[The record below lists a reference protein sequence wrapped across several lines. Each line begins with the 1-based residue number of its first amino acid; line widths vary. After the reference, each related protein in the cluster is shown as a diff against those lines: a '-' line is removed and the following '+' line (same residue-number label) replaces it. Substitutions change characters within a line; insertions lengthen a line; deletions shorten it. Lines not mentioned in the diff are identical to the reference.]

1 MENDLFKNPPR
12 SPFAKGGDV
21 KKDSGHAGMT
31 KWLAICCIDNELASK
46 CSWRG
51 RHYFNECFQDKIYC
65 GFLRVIRKDFHCL
78 GDITYFALYIYRYSN
93 LSRFSWF
100 QAARTSHHSCTSS
113 SGLQSLY
120 DKFFIP
126 IVFEIEGML
135 NFSSRL

>member
-1 MENDLFKNPPR
+1 M
-12 SPFAKGGDV
+12 AKGCQESKYLLWGDR
-21 KKDSGHAGMT
+21 DS
-31 KWLAICCIDNELASK
+31 L
-46 CSWRG
+46 
-51 RHYFNECFQDKIYC
+51 YECLQDKIYC
-65 GFLRVIRKDFHCL
+65 GLLRVIRKNFHCF
-78 GDITYFALYIYRYSN
+78 GDIAYFALYIYRYGN

-100 QAARTSHHSCTSS
+100 QAARTSHHSRTSS